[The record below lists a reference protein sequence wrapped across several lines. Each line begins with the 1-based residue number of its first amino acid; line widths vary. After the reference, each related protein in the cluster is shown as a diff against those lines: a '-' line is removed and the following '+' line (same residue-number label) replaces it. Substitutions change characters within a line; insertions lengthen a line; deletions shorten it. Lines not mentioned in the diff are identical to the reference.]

1 MASGEIVK
9 MTSKG
14 QITLPAK
21 IRRSLTLSDESHL
34 YVTQTG
40 DLIVLKK
47 VDELTLDDV
56 SALFESLAAEGGVTK
71 EMLEADVE
79 EARRRIAEEREAP

>member
-1 MASGEIVK
+1 MATGEIVK

-34 YVTQTG
+34 YVTQAG
-40 DLIVLKK
+40 GLIVLKK
-47 VDELTLDDV
+47 VDELTLDDI
-56 SALFESLAAEGGVTK
+56 STLFESLAVEEGITR
-71 EMLEADVE
+71 EILEADVE
-79 EARRRIAEEREAP
+79 EARRKIAEEREAC